1 MVSKSQQKQ
10 ILQLKQKKY
19 RQKFGLFVAEGTK
32 VVEELL
38 ASNWK
43 CSSLFS
49 QKDHFHPQAI
59 PVDLKTMKQI
69 THFKTPSPFLGVFEI
84 PEPPIV
90 PPSPITLA
98 VDGVG
103 EPGNLGTILRLCD
116 WFGVDELI
124 CSAETVDCFNPK
136 VVQAS
141 MGSIAR
147 VSCRYETNLASCLTA
162 LEKPIFGADG
172 TGKSLYQTQ
181 LPKAATYVFGSES
194 HGLSKVVKGLL
205 EAKIAIPNLRSG
217 QGAESLNV
225 ATATAI
231 FLSEIFRG
239 AQSFKGDD

>member
-1 MVSKSQQKQ
+1 
-10 ILQLKQKKY
+10 
-19 RQKFGLFVAEGTK
+19 
-32 VVEELL
+32 
-38 ASNWK
+38 
-43 CSSLFS
+43 
-49 QKDHFHPQAI
+49 
-59 PVDLKTMKQI
+59 
-69 THFKTPSPFLGVFEI
+69 
-84 PEPPIV
+84 
-90 PPSPITLA
+90 
-98 VDGVG
+98 
-103 EPGNLGTILRLCD
+103 
-116 WFGVDELI
+116 
-124 CSAETVDCFNPK
+124 
-136 VVQAS
+136 

-172 TGKSLYQTQ
+172 TGRSLYKTQ

-194 HGLSKVVKGLL
+194 HGLSEAVNGLL

>member
-43 CSSLFS
+43 YSSLFS
-49 QKDHFHPQAI
+49 QKDHFHPQAV

-84 PEPPIV
+84 PESTIV

-103 EPGNLGTILRLCD
+103 DPGNLGTILRLCD

-147 VSCRYETNLASCLTA
+147 VSCRYETSLASCLTA

-172 TGKSLYQTQ
+172 AGKSLYQTQ

-194 HGLSKVVKGLL
+194 HGLSEAVNELL
-205 EAKIAIPNLRSG
+205 VAKIAIPNLRSG

-239 AQSFKGDD
+239 VQSFKGDD

>member
-49 QKDHFHPQAI
+49 QKDHFHPQAV

-90 PPSPITLA
+90 PTSPITLA
-98 VDGVG
+98 VDGIG
-103 EPGNLGTILRLCD
+103 DPGNLGTILRLCD

-172 TGKSLYQTQ
+172 TGKSLYKTQ